1 MKKLAIKGKPIKM
14 EVWDTGG
21 QERFKTIAKTYYDR
35 AMAVLLIYDCTNERS
50 FVDINNWLRQIENH
64 AHPNILKVLVASKC
78 DMENERAISKEM
90 GEELA
95 KKLDIAYFET
105 SAKNNMNVEK
115 LFTYVAEEILGN
127 DAITRDVVNTLMLKE
142 KKPKKEANDGCC

>member
-1 MKKLAIKGKPIKM
+1 M

-50 FVDINNWLRQIENH
+50 FVDINNWLRQIDNH
-64 AHPNILKVLVASKC
+64 AHPDILKVLVASKC
-78 DMENERAISKEM
+78 DMEEERVITKEM
-90 GEELA
+90 GDDLA

-105 SAKNNMNVEK
+105 SAKYNMNVDK
-115 LFTYVAEEILGN
+115 LFEHIAQEILGK
-127 DAITRDVVNTLMLKE
+127 DAIVRDLGNSMTLKE
-142 KKPKKEANDGCC
+142 KKLAKRKSDNCC